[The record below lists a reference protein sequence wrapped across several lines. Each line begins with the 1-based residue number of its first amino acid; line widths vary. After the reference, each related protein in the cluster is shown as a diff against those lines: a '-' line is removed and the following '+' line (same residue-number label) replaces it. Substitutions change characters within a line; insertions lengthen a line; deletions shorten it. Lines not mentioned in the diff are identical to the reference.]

1 MEGAYL
7 KLMVG
12 QSQGRG
18 GTEAEGRRSQE
29 RGGVTAGG
37 GVTEEW
43 VSGRGRSQSRRGGV
57 RK

>member
-29 RGGVTAGG
+29 RGGLEA
-37 GVTEEW
+37 
-43 VSGRGRSQSRRGGV
+43 
-57 RK
+57 